1 MESINTVI
9 KELVDDEIDFDEYDS
24 YYEED
29 VDSIDSLDFS
39 IRTNNA
45 LKRAG
50 ITTISELKNKTEED
64 LMKIRNLGKKSL
76 KEIKDKVNL
85 VGSNNIDT
93 NNVWFPSKY
102 GLK

>member
-1 MESINTVI
+1 MESINTAI

-29 VDSIDSLDFS
+29 VDSIDRLDFS

-64 LMKIRNLGKKSL
+64 LMKVRNLGKKSL

-85 VGSNNIDT
+85 VGSNNIDA